1 MQATLYWRLI
11 VMESYLNVGQAAK
24 LIGVSTETLRRWDKT
39 GKFESVRH
47 PINNY
52 RVYPESSVLSLVEEL
67 QLELEYKKPE
77 TKILE
82 IEPFFQTKF
91 GKLYQCDAVKFL
103 KTLNNE
109 SVDLIFADPPYNI
122 NKAEWDT
129 FPSQKEYVEWSME
142 WIKEAHRI
150 LKKTGSLYICGF
162 SEILADLKWAASN
175 LFKGCKWLVW
185 FYRNKGNLGNSWGR
199 SHESILHFRKSKDF
213 IFNID
218 EVRIPYNAHTLK
230 YPKRSQAESS
240 HFSNGNGNSYEWTPN
255 PLGAKPKDV
264 FEIPTISNGS
274 WEKTNHKTQKPVELL
289 RKIILSSS
297 NDDSII
303 LDPFGG
309 SGTTYA
315 VAEAY
320 KRKWIG
326 TELESEYCEI
336 ISNRLS
342 DKKHLNRIYNAK
354 DEKESK
360 IQTNQTKR
368 IKDF

>member
-1 MQATLYWRLI
+1 
-11 VMESYLNVGQAAK
+11 MEKYINVGEAANI
-24 LIGVSTETLRRWDKT
+24 IGVSTETLRRWDKS
-39 GKFESVRH
+39 GKFESIRH

-52 RVYPESSVLSLVEEL
+52 RVYHESNVLSLVEEL
-67 QLELEYKKPE
+67 QLELEYRK
-77 TKILE
+77 TKLESSE
-82 IEPFFQTKF
+82 IEPFFQTKY
-91 GKLYQCDAVKFL
+91 GSIYQYDAIKFL
-103 KTLNNE
+103 RTLKNE
-109 SVDLIFADPPYNI
+109 SIDLIFADPPYNI
-122 NKAEWDT
+122 KKAEWDT
-129 FPSQKEYVEWSME
+129 FSSQKEYVEWSME
-142 WIKEAHRI
+142 WIKEAHRV

-162 SEILADLKWAASN
+162 SEILADLKWSASN
-175 LFKGCKWLVW
+175 LFQGCKWLVW
-185 FYRNKGNLGNSWGR
+185 FYRNKGNLGNNWGR

-218 EVRIPYNAHTLK
+218 DVRIPYNNHTLK
-230 YPKRSQAESS
+230 YPQRIQAESS
-240 HFSNGNGNSYEWTPN
+240 QFSNGNGKNYEWSPN

-297 NDDSII
+297 NQDSII

-326 TELESEYCEI
+326 TELENEYCSI
-336 ISNRLS
+336 IKNRLTN
-342 DKKHLNRIYNAK
+342 KNHLERIYYGK
-354 DEKESK
+354 DEEYSK
-360 IQTNQTKR
+360 KR
-368 IKDF
+368 RSKLRGY